1 MHERMTKTERYILVY
16 TTVKIR
22 VRMYGRE
29 MTDAGTFKV
38 FSEMM
43 YSSFYYLLSA
53 HIDAQ

>member
-29 MTDAGTFKV
+29 VTDAGTFKV

-53 HIDAQ
+53 HIDVQ

>member
-1 MHERMTKTERYILVY
+1 MHERMTKRERYILVY

-29 MTDAGTFKV
+29 VTDAGTFKV

>member
-1 MHERMTKTERYILVY
+1 MHERMTKRERYILVY

-29 MTDAGTFKV
+29 VTDAGTFKV

-43 YSSFYYLLSA
+43 YSSFYYLLSP
-53 HIDAQ
+53 HIYAQ